1 MQTAQARQQY
11 TKNGEPVSLA
21 TCIETL
27 YFEQQYNGQ
36 VYRTSLNNRLLVVG
50 NKLNAISKN
59 SISNALN
66 MAQLPFYYITK
77 IESDTASG
85 LYRLDVSLWNIDSA
99 VRATQIIDELNT
111 SINTVNANLSALF
124 LQSQEDLKQFETRC
138 ASTYVP
144 ILGGKMQGGIV
155 FGQKND
161 TKKIKELPGIGY
173 NGENLVIACPSQGL
187 ISFWGSLSEEY
198 GTNTPGITWKM
209 PTVYEN
215 GKVPVFNYSN
225 SQLVWSTYNAGS
237 LQYSTADY
245 GKYYILGI
253 TEQSYQERDFGE
265 TTFIAKEGNIETNVY
280 VSRKNVYA
288 NAFYASS
295 DIALKTNIKHIDSS
309 TYIPDVIQF
318 RWLDT
323 SEISYG
329 FIAQDLENHGLSYL
343 MDKDDQDH
351 WRVNYNAAIALVV
364 GDLQS
369 SKKDHEKRISEL
381 EKENNELKETVKNIL
396 KKLEKI
402 EINN

>member
-1 MQTAQARQQY
+1 MQTAQARQEY
-11 TKNGEPVSLA
+11 TKNGDPVSLA

-50 NKLNAISKN
+50 NKLNAVSKN

-99 VRATQIIDELNT
+99 VRATQIVDELNT
-111 SINTVNANLSALF
+111 SINNVNADLTSKF
-124 LQSQEDLKQFETRC
+124 LQNNEDLKAFEARC
-138 ASTYVP
+138 TSTYVP
-144 ILGGKMQGGIV
+144 LLGGKMQGGIV
-155 FGQKND
+155 FGQKVD
-161 TKKIKELPGIGY
+161 TKSIKELPGIGY

-209 PTVYEN
+209 PTVQEN

-295 DIALKTNIKHIDSS
+295 DIALKTNIKTIDTS

-364 GDLQS
+364 GDLQAG
-369 SKKDHEKRISEL
+369 KKDHEQRISDL
-381 EKENNELKETVKNIL
+381 EKENAELKETIE
-396 KKLEKI
+396 KLAKRIEKI
-402 EINN
+402 ENNN

>member
-1 MQTAQARQQY
+1 MQTAQARQVY
-11 TKNGEPVSLA
+11 TRSGEAMSLA

-50 NKLNAISKN
+50 NKLNAVNKD
-59 SISNALN
+59 SITAALN
-66 MAQLPFYYITK
+66 MANIPFYYITK

-85 LYRLDVSLWNIDSA
+85 LYRLDVSLWNIDTA
-99 VRATQIIDELNT
+99 VRATQVIDDISNRIIDIKDELNV
-111 SINTVNANLSALF
+111 SINNNRDSL
-124 LQSQEDLKQFETRC
+124 ETFKNVC
-138 ASTYVP
+138 TSTYVP
-144 ILGGKMQGGIV
+144 FTGGKMQGGIV

-161 TKKIKELPGIGY
+161 NKLIKELPGIGY
-173 NGENLVIACPSQGL
+173 NGENLVLSCPSTGM

-198 GTNTPGITWKM
+198 GANTPGITWQK

-215 GKVPVFNYSN
+215 GKVPVYNHAN
-225 SQLVWSTYNAGS
+225 NQLIWSTYNAGS

-265 TTFIAKEGNIETNVY
+265 TAFIAKEGNIETNVY

-295 DIALKTNIKHIDSS
+295 DIALKTNIKNIDAS

-329 FIAQDLENHGLSYL
+329 FIAQDLESHGLAYL

-364 GDLQS
+364 GDLQTG
-369 SKKDHEKRISEL
+369 KKDHEQRISNL
-381 EKENNELKETVKNIL
+381 EKENAELKKTIEKLVKRI
-396 KKLEKI
+396 EKI
-402 EINN
+402 ENNN